1 MDKKCTKVAVC
12 ALIAILIMAGFSLWS
27 FENTITGAVTGKS
40 SPYRM
45 CLSKY
50 GRDAEGSLDLEK
62 IRLCREKYTKMEEG
76 GAAVPR
82 LYLSSDRS
90 EYQNEE

>member
-1 MDKKCTKVAVC
+1 MDKKCIKVAVC

-27 FENTITGAVTGKS
+27 SENTITGAVTGKS
-40 SPYRM
+40 TPYRM

-50 GRDAEGSLDLEK
+50 GRDAEGNLDWEK
-62 IRLCREKYTKMEEG
+62 IRQCRERYTIMEEG
-76 GAAVPR
+76 GASIPR